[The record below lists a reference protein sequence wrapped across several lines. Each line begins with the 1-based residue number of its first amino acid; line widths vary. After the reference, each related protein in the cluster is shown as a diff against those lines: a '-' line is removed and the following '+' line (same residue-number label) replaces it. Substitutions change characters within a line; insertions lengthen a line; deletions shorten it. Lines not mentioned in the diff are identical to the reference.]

1 MKSVNINKNRKTTII
16 VLLLV
21 LLSLAGSISYS
32 LWNYSFKG
40 KENKITTGDV
50 SIKFLESNTN
60 VISLKNALPEDDTTG
75 KTNSSYDFIVTT
87 KANYNI
93 NLKYDLSIEKLSTD
107 TGYTSLNNNQ
117 IKVYLTDFSNNVLLE
132 PTLISDLSN
141 NLLYTKTNTHSSTKT
156 EINDKYKLRVWI
168 DKDVDAS
175 SWTKDTKNQY
185 KFKIGIKSE
194 EANSLNGVDTLI
206 KKEGSDGLEKIV
218 HSADSSLQIGATED
232 ITEYRYR
239 GANPNNYAI
248 FNNETWRIIG
258 VFPTEGSDGTIE
270 NRIKLIRSESI
281 GDAYWNSND
290 GTTGLSSKDND
301 YSLNRLI
308 DSNNSKNN
316 SQKLAGFE
324 PGKVIC
330 DVNNNNWA
338 TSALNSYLDAT
349 YYENIQNKNMIDK
362 VKYYLGGLLN
372 NEMTVSGAYIS
383 ERQISGPNYFAS
395 GNDTNIMNYIALMY
409 TSDYGYAASDKCNSS
424 LNSYNTT
431 ECTSNNWLYSKNIEH
446 LLMHVA
452 SSNTI
457 FNIGSNGALTKN
469 NCVNDKEAVRPVLYL
484 KPNVKISGT
493 GTTSDPYKFAI

>member
-1 MKSVNINKNRKTTII
+1 MKKININRKSKVTMV

-21 LLSLAGSISYS
+21 FFSLIGSISYS

-60 VISLKNALPEDDTTG
+60 VINLENALPEDDTTG
-75 KTNSSYDFIVTT
+75 KKEKSFDFVVTT

-117 IKVYLTDFSNNVLLE
+117 IKVYLTDSSNNVLLE

-141 NLLYTKTNTHSSTKT
+141 NLLYTKTNNHSSTNA

-175 SWTKDTKNQY
+175 NWTKDTKNQY

-194 EANSLNGVDTLI
+194 EANSLNGVDSLI

-248 FNNETWRIIG
+248 FNNESWRIIG

-281 GDAYWNSND
+281 GDAYWNSDD

-324 PGKVIC
+324 PEKVVC

-349 YYENIQNKNMIDK
+349 YFENIQNKNMIDK

-372 NEMTVSGAYIS
+372 DEMTVSGAYIS
-383 ERQISGPNYFAS
+383 ERQISGPNYFTS

>member
-21 LLSLAGSISYS
+21 LLSLVGSISYS

-117 IKVYLTDFSNNVLLE
+117 IKVYLTDSSNNVLLE

-281 GDAYWNSND
+281 GDAYWNSDD
-290 GTTGLSSKDND
+290 GTTGLGSKDND
-301 YSLNRLI
+301 YSI
-308 DSNNSKNN
+308 DSLTNLDNARSNDLEYL
-316 SQKLAGFE
+316 SV
-324 PGKVIC
+324 PGKVNC
-330 DVNNNNWA
+330 DSASNNW
-338 TSALNSYLDAT
+338 SNSSLNKYLNST
-349 YYENIQNKNMIDK
+349 YYNSLSNYNIVDSI
-362 VKYYLGGLLN
+362 KYYLGGINDARENLTTIYN
-372 NEMTVSGAYIS
+372 I
-383 ERQISGPNYFAS
+383 ERSVYDSNYYDSDNPA
-395 GNDTNIMNYIALMY
+395 NVVNYLALMY
-409 TSDYGYAASDKCNSS
+409 TSDYGYAASD
-424 LNSYNTT
+424 
-431 ECTSNNWLYSKNIEH
+431 ECTSNIIDYNSTSCKNNNWLFLGKNEN
-446 LLMHVA
+446 LLMPAVNSGA
-452 SSNTI
+452 IT
-457 FNIGSNGALTKN
+457 NINSNGSVLASICIK
-469 NCVNDKEAVRPVLYL
+469 DKLAVRPVLYL

>member
-117 IKVYLTDFSNNVLLE
+117 IKIYLTDSSNNVLLG

-168 DKDVDAS
+168 DKDVDVS

-248 FNNETWRIIG
+248 FNNESWRIIG
-258 VFPTEGSDGTIE
+258 IFPTEGSDGSIK
-270 NRIKLIRSESI
+270 NRIKLIKSESL
-281 GDAYWNSND
+281 GSTSWNNSNGLTNISSSNSDSGVRFLGSVPGKGD
-290 GTTGLSSKDND
+290 GCSG
-301 YSLNRLI
+301 
-308 DSNNSKNN
+308 DSNNWSTSNLKEYFDSTYYNSISNN
-316 SQKLAGFE
+316 S
-324 PGKVIC
+324 I
-330 DVNNNNWA
+330 
-338 TSALNSYLDAT
+338 
-349 YYENIQNKNMIDK
+349 IDN
-362 VKYYLGGLLN
+362 VKYYLGGFTIVHNTKSDWYNYERSSLN
-372 NEMTVSGAYIS
+372 DYYHSSDSKNVYG
-383 ERQISGPNYFAS
+383 
-395 GNDTNIMNYIALMY
+395 YIALMY
-409 TSDYGYAASDKCNSS
+409 LSDYGYAASDSCSANLGNYNSNS
-424 LNSYNTT
+424 CKNNNWLFLGSKEYTLSHSYNTGT
-431 ECTSNNWLYSKNIEH
+431 VTSIDSDGSATVGTCTSEKYP
-446 LLMHVA
+446 
-452 SSNTI
+452 
-457 FNIGSNGALTKN
+457 
-469 NCVNDKEAVRPVLYL
+469 VRPVLYL